1 MAAPFPPQTP
11 QAYTLGNLARAG
23 YGATEEG
30 VFPYS
35 YDSCDLGIFPNQT
48 NTDGT
53 TPAAATENGDP
64 KADGAL
70 SYLRGQKLSKCPC
83 KGEEHPNPAS
93 SMHGRGAPQIDIL
106 NVEKTAQTGG
116 EVSQTL
122 RFAPMNAAYTYTA
135 NATQVVNDTV
145 AKVNDYQGRV
155 SCVALFLIPLPT
167 PCFIIFLPCDD
178 ADTELMHREEAIS
191 ALISVPA
198 AGYASDGSEY
208 VTFGYE
214 HFANPSS
221 PTSGFVSWSM
231 GGAEVF
237 NMTAAALVADP
248 KTQVSNRLVPEE
260 PMVCF
265 FYHVDTVRALIRL
278 AGFFLEHRPGA
289 GAIPGACQRRPFYAH
304 IPR

>member
-1 MAAPFPPQTP
+1 MSNVLVPLPTTPAPFPPQTP

-83 KGEEHPNPAS
+83 KGEQHPNPAS

-106 NVEKTAQTGG
+106 NMEKTAQTGG

-122 RFAPMNAAYTYTA
+122 RFAPMDAAYTYTA

-155 SCVALFLIPLPT
+155 SYVANFLHIFRPT
-167 PCFIIFLPCDD
+167 LCFIIFLPCDD
-178 ADTELMHREEAIS
+178 ADAKLMHREEAIS

-198 AGYASDGSEY
+198 AAYASGGSGY

-231 GGAEVF
+231 GGSEVF
-237 NMTAAALVADP
+237 NMTAAALVADR

-260 PMVCF
+260 PMVRFCF
-265 FYHVDTVRALIRL
+265 FTMLRL
-278 AGFFLEHRPGA
+278 FGH
-289 GAIPGACQRRPFYAH
+289 
-304 IPR
+304 